1 MFRTDTTV
9 CAKVSVLS
17 AVVIKTD
24 FLFSS
29 IVLANPTNVNMEL
42 RDIARPDSHY
52 CQLSALR
59 ILV

>member
-17 AVVIKTD
+17 AILIKID

-29 IVLANPTNVNMEL
+29 IVLANPTNVDMEL
-42 RDIARPDSHY
+42 RDIARPDSHC
-52 CQLSALR
+52 CQLSALL
-59 ILV
+59 ILL